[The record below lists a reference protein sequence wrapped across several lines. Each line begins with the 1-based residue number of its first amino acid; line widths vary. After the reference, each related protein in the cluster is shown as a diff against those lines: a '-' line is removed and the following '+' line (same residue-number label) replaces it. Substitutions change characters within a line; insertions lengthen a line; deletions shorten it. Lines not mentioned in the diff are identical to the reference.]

1 MIRGAWAALLVVAW
15 GCGGS
20 EATPAT
26 PNGESTAG
34 DEGRRGGSSLA
45 VESEIG
51 ALDEGQVQS
60 TFQKLSSKL
69 GDCYARGNK
78 RVPYLFGS
86 VSFKV
91 RVQGDGRARWVYL
104 KDSTLGDAQTEA
116 CMLDALRSASWPQPD
131 SGDGLA
137 NNDNVSF
144 EPGGDERP
152 PVEWRPEQLGEPFEK
167 LRPELSRCRK
177 DAGTG
182 PVKATLYVETDGKP
196 KAVGASTADERGDA
210 AAKCIVSLLQAAT
223 FPSPGSYAS
232 KVTVVI
238 D

>member
-1 MIRGAWAALLVVAW
+1 MIRGAWGVLLLVAS

-20 EATPAT
+20 EPAPAT
-26 PNGESTAG
+26 ADDGRTGDGER
-34 DEGRRGGSSLA
+34 RRGGSSMA
-45 VESEIG
+45 VDSEIG
-51 ALDEGQVQS
+51 ALDEGQVQA

-69 GDCYARGNK
+69 GACYAKGAQ
-78 RVPYLFGS
+78 RVPYLAGS

-91 RVQGDGRARWVYL
+91 RVQSDGRARWVYL
-104 KDSTLGDAQTEA
+104 KDSDLGDAQTEA

-152 PVEWRPEQLGEPFEK
+152 PVEWKPEQLGEPFEK

-177 DAGTG
+177 SAGTG

-196 KAVGASTADERGDA
+196 KAVGASTADERGEA
-210 AAKCIVSLLQAAT
+210 AAKCIVEALQGAQ

>member
-1 MIRGAWAALLVVAW
+1 MVRGAFGLLLFVAG
-15 GCGGS
+15 GCGGA
-20 EATPAT
+20 EAAPAG
-26 PNGESTAG
+26 PDDGPAGGER
-34 DEGRRGGSSLA
+34 RRGGSSMA

-51 ALDEGQVQS
+51 ALDEGQVQA
-60 TFQKLSSKL
+60 TFQRLSGKL
-69 GDCYARGNK
+69 GACYAKGAQ
-78 RVPYLFGS
+78 RVPYLAGS

-91 RVQGDGRARWVYL
+91 RVQSDGRARWVYL
-104 KDSTLGDAQTEA
+104 KDSDLGDATTES
-116 CMLDALRSASWPQPD
+116 CMLEVLRNATWPQPD

-152 PVEWRPEQLGEPFEK
+152 PVEWKPEQLGEPFEK
-167 LRPELSRCRK
+167 LRPDLSRCRR

-182 PVKATLYVETDGKP
+182 PVKVTLYVETDGKP
-196 KAVGASTADERGDA
+196 KAVGASTADEKGEA
-210 AAKCIVSLLQAAT
+210 AARCIVEALQGAQ

-232 KVTVVI
+232 KVTVVV